1 MRKGFWVVL
10 LVIIFICSFTFR
22 ADVCASEEIAPDAN
36 QEFVQGTEP
45 MQTAEVQGESGAD
58 VTEEEYF
65 EEDVFEEETV
75 TIADPMPIRLWN
87 RGMYHFNDKFYFW
100 IMKPVSLTYKKVVHE
115 DLRGIVSNFFHNL
128 ATPVRFVNSL
138 LQLKMMEAGNELAR
152 FVVNTTVGVGGLGDV
167 AKTEFDI
174 QRHEEDFGQTLG
186 HYGIGHGFYIVWP
199 LIGPSSVRDTVGTVG
214 DWFLDPLYYHDEFG
228 IHRDTAIGLVIFD
241 KVNATS
247 FRIGDYEALKDA
259 AIDPYEMIKDAY
271 IQYRKKK
278 VEE

>member
-1 MRKGFWVVL
+1 MKKGLWVVL
-10 LVIIFICSFTFR
+10 LGIMCMCCLIMQS
-22 ADVCASEEIAPDAN
+22 DVCASED
-36 QEFVQGTEP
+36 V
-45 MQTAEVQGESGAD
+45 SAD
-58 VTEEEYF
+58 VAEEEYL
-65 EEDVFEEETV
+65 EEDVFEEEPV
-75 TIADPMPIRLWN
+75 TIADLMPIRLWN

-115 DLRGIVSNFFHNL
+115 DLRGIVSNFFKNL
-128 ATPVRFVNSL
+128 ATPIRLVNSL
-138 LQLKMMEAGNELAR
+138 LQLKMKEAGNELVR
-152 FVVNTTVGVGGLGDV
+152 FAINTTVGVGGLGDV

-174 QRHEEDFGQTLG
+174 KLHDEDFGQTLG

-199 LIGPSSVRDTVGTVG
+199 LLGPSSVRDTVGTVG
-214 DWFLDPLYYHDEFG
+214 DWFLDPLFYHDEFG